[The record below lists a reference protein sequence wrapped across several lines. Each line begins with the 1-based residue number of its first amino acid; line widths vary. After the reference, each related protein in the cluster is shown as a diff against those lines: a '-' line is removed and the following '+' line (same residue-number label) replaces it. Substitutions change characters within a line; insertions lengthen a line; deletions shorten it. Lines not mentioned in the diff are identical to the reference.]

1 MGSAIMRV
9 HIIGNDEAL
18 DSTLLHHI
26 KAQDG

>member
-1 MGSAIMRV
+1 MGSAIMHV

-18 DSTLLHHI
+18 DPTFLHHI